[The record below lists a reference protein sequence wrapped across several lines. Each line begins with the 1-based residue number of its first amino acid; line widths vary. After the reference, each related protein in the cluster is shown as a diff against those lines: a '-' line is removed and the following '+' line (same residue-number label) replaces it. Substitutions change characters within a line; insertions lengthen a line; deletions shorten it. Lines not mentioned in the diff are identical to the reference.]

1 MPAPRAPCAVC
12 GSPAKLRAPAGP
24 GADAE
29 TAELGALRRA
39 SYCVCIEG
47 CSGSRAGDVR
57 RFQISRLRALQP
69 PANSWLGHVTADPP
83 SASLRS
89 GLQDQTVL
97 DCQGLTARPARE
109 PGRVGG
115 APGGTRAAERAG
127 LNQKV
132 VPSFLDLF
140 LGCSSLK
147 GKNQSFKEPGP
158 ASSRQRLTTLVIT
171 LVFVWLLVWAL
182 TPR

>member
-1 MPAPRAPCAVC
+1 MRGGTDIRTAMGNVVTAQGKSSCPHPTLPAW
-12 GSPAKLRAPAGP
+12 PAAHLLSCWLRPGP

-57 RFQISRLRALQP
+57 RFPISRLRALQP

-89 GLQDQTVL
+89 GPQDQTAL
-97 DCQGLTARPARE
+97 DCRGLKSRPARE
-109 PGRVGG
+109 GKK

-127 LNQKV
+127 LIQKV
-132 VPSFLDLF
+132 APSFLDFISWLP
-140 LGCSSLK
+140 LS
-147 GKNQSFKEPGP
+147 QRKE
-158 ASSRQRLTTLVIT
+158 SEL
-171 LVFVWLLVWAL
+171 
-182 TPR
+182 

>member
-1 MPAPRAPCAVC
+1 MENVTARGKSSCPRPAL
-12 GSPAKLRAPAGP
+12 PARPAAHLLSFGLPPGP

-57 RFQISRLRALQP
+57 RFPISRLRALQP

-89 GLQDQTVL
+89 ELQDQPVF
-97 DCQGLTARPARE
+97 DCQGLTTHPARE
-109 PGRVGG
+109 REKR
-115 APGGTRAAERAG
+115 APVGTRAAERAG

-147 GKNQSFKEPGP
+147 G
-158 ASSRQRLTTLVIT
+158 
-171 LVFVWLLVWAL
+171 
-182 TPR
+182 

>member
-1 MPAPRAPCAVC
+1 MPAPRAPCAAC

-47 CSGSRAGDVR
+47 CSGSRAGDVQ

-115 APGGTRAAERAG
+115 GTRRHKSSRAGGTQSESG
-127 LNQKV
+127 
-132 VPSFLDLF
+132 
-140 LGCSSLK
+140 SLL
-147 GKNQSFKEPGP
+147 
-158 ASSRQRLTTLVIT
+158 SRFISWLQLSQREKSEL
-171 LVFVWLLVWAL
+171 
-182 TPR
+182 